1 MLEFIDIATIDILQT
16 IFYFFVYFFLLQ
28 FSYWLFFAFYNAFFV
43 ANEQENGR
51 DENINIFFHN
61 KNNNIAIK
69 RKIL

>member
-1 MLEFIDIATIDILQT
+1 MLEFIDLTTIYILQT

-28 FSYWLFFAFYNAFFV
+28 FSYWLALAFYSAFFIV
-43 ANEQENGR
+43 NKQENSR

-61 KNNNIAIK
+61 KNDNIAIK